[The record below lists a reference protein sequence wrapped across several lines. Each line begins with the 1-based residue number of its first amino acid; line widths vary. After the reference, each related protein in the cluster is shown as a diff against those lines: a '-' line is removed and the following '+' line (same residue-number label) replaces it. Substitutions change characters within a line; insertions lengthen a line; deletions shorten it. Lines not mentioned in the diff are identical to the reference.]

1 MRVAFVASEAFP
13 LAKVGGL
20 ADVVGSLPQAL
31 RRLGVEPTVFLPWYW
46 GIEAYYVGEVGF
58 RFAGKEERA
67 GIGHAE
73 HRGVRYVLLGLGDFA
88 RDRVYGYPDDFR
100 RFVRF
105 ALAVAE
111 LLRDF
116 EVVHAHDWQAALL
129 PLLRNLGWFSG
140 RTVYTIHNLAY
151 QGVWNP
157 EEFYAWTG
165 LPGETYY
172 GAGLEHHGSVNL
184 MKAGIV
190 NADAVTTVSPRY
202 AWEITTPEGGE
213 GLDGVLRA
221 HQGKLRGIL
230 NGLDTEYWNPATD
243 PYLPFNYDANNLLGK
258 TRNKSALKAEL
269 GLEDRP
275 TLGVVSRF
283 VYQKGIDLI
292 AQAVEGLLDLGVNLV
307 VLGSG
312 EAELEHTFSRLS
324 AQHRGRLAYVQGYH
338 EALAHRIY
346 AGADAFLMPSRF
358 EPCGL
363 AQLIAMRYG
372 TPPIVRAVGG
382 LLDTVRHWETGFMF
396 ETADAGGIL
405 HGVREFLKHPDLEA
419 VARSAMRQDF
429 SWENPARAY
438 QHLYQR
444 LLGQPA

>member
-1 MRVAFVASEAFP
+1 MKVAFVASEAFP
-13 LAKVGGL
+13 FAKVGGL
-20 ADVVGSLPQAL
+20 ADVIGSLPQAL
-31 RRLGVEPTVFLPWYW
+31 RKQGLEPTIFLPWYW
-46 GIEAYYVGEVGF
+46 GIQGYYVGEAWFNFEGG
-58 RFAGKEERA
+58 REKI

-73 HRGVRYVLLGLGDFA
+73 HNGVRYVLVGLGDFA
-88 RDRVYGYPDDFR
+88 RDKPYGYPDDFR

-105 ALAVAE
+105 AMATAE
-111 LLRDF
+111 LLGDF
-116 EVVHAHDWQAALL
+116 DVVHAHDWQAALL
-129 PLLRNLGWFSG
+129 PLLRNLGWFKA

-151 QGVWNP
+151 QGVWGSQD
-157 EEFYAWTG
+157 FYAWTR

-190 NADAVTTVSPRY
+190 NADAITTVSPRY

-221 HQGKLRGIL
+221 HQHKLRGIL
-230 NGLDTEYWNPATD
+230 NGLDTDYWNPATD
-243 PYLPFNYDANNLLGK
+243 TYLKYPYDATNFAGK
-258 TRNKSALKAEL
+258 ASNRAEL
-269 GLEDRP
+269 RAEFSLEDRP

-283 VYQKGIDLI
+283 AHQKGIDLI
-292 AQAVEGLLDLGVNLV
+292 VEAMDGLMALGVNLV

-312 EAELEHTFSRLS
+312 EPQLERTFAWMASHLP
-324 AQHRGRLAYVQGYH
+324 GRVAYVQGYN

-346 AGADAFLMPSRF
+346 AGSDGFLMPSRF

-396 ETADAGGIL
+396 DSADAGGVL
-405 HGVREFLKHPDLEA
+405 HGVREFLKHPDREA
-419 VARSAMRQDF
+419 VARQAMQQDF
-429 SWENPARAY
+429 SWDRPAAAY
-438 QHLYQR
+438 LELYR
-444 LLGQPA
+444 SLLGP

>member
-1 MRVAFVASEAFP
+1 MKVAFVASEAFP
-13 LAKVGGL
+13 FAKVGGL
-20 ADVVGSLPQAL
+20 ADVIGSLPQAL
-31 RRLGVEPTVFLPWYW
+31 RKQGLEPTIFLPWYW
-46 GIEAYYVGEVGF
+46 GIQGYYVGEAWFNFEGG
-58 RFAGKEERA
+58 REKI

-73 HRGVRYVLLGLGDFA
+73 HDGVRYVLVGLGDFA
-88 RDRVYGYPDDFR
+88 RDKPYGYPDDFR

-105 ALAVAE
+105 AMATAE
-111 LLRDF
+111 LLGDF
-116 EVVHAHDWQAALL
+116 DVVHAHDWQAALL
-129 PLLRNLGWFSG
+129 PLLRNLGWFKA

-151 QGVWNP
+151 QGVWGSQD
-157 EEFYAWTG
+157 FYAWTR

-213 GLDGVLRA
+213 GLDGVLRS

-230 NGLDTEYWNPATD
+230 NGLDTDYWNPATD
-243 PYLPFNYDANNLLGK
+243 KYLKYHYDATSLAGK
-258 TRNKSALKAEL
+258 ASNRAEL
-269 GLEDRP
+269 LAEFSLEDRP

-283 VYQKGIDLI
+283 AHQKGIDLI
-292 AQAVEGLLDLGVNLV
+292 GDAVDGLLGMGVNLV

-312 EAELEHTFSRLS
+312 EPGLERTFAWMASHLP
-324 AQHRGRLAYVQGYH
+324 GRMAYVQGYN

-346 AGADAFLMPSRF
+346 AGCDGFLMPSRF

-382 LLDTVRHWETGFMF
+382 LLDTVKHWETGFMF
-396 ETADAGGIL
+396 DSMDAGGVL
-405 HGVREFLKHPDLEA
+405 HGVSEFLKHPDRDL
-419 VARSAMRQDF
+419 VARNAMQADF
-429 SWENPARAY
+429 SWDKPAKEY
-438 QHLYQR
+438 VSLYRQ
-444 LLGQPA
+444 LLG

>member
-1 MRVAFVASEAFP
+1 MKVAFVASEAFP
-13 LAKVGGL
+13 FAKVGGL
-20 ADVVGSLPQAL
+20 ADVIGSLPQAL
-31 RRLGVEPTVFLPWYW
+31 RKQGLEPTIFLPWYW
-46 GIEAYYVGEVGF
+46 GIQGYYVGEAWFNFEGG
-58 RFAGKEERA
+58 REKIGL
-67 GIGHAE
+67 GHAE
-73 HRGVRYVLLGLGDFA
+73 HDGVRYVLVGLGDFA
-88 RDRVYGYPDDFR
+88 RDRPYGYPDDFR

-105 ALAVAE
+105 AMATAE
-111 LLRDF
+111 LLGDF
-116 EVVHAHDWQAALL
+116 DVVHAHDWQAALL
-129 PLLRNLGWFSG
+129 PLLRNLGWFKA

-151 QGVWNP
+151 QGVWGSQD
-157 EEFYAWTG
+157 FYAWTR

-190 NADAVTTVSPRY
+190 NADAITTVSPRY

-221 HQGKLRGIL
+221 HQHKLRGIL
-230 NGLDTEYWNPATD
+230 NGLDTDYWNPATD
-243 PYLPFNYDANNLLGK
+243 TYLKYPYDATNFAGK
-258 TRNKSALKAEL
+258 ASNRAEL
-269 GLEDRP
+269 RAEFALEDRP

-283 VYQKGIDLI
+283 AHQKGIDLI
-292 AQAVEGLLDLGVNLV
+292 VEAMDGLMALGVNLV

-312 EAELEHTFSRLS
+312 EPQLERTFAWM
-324 AQHRGRLAYVQGYH
+324 AQHLPGRLAYVQGYN

-346 AGADAFLMPSRF
+346 AGSDGFLMPSRF

-396 ETADAGGIL
+396 DSADAGGVL
-405 HGVREFLKHPDLEA
+405 YGVREFLKHPDREA
-419 VARSAMRQDF
+419 VARRAMQQDF
-429 SWENPARAY
+429 SWDRPAAAY
-438 QHLYQR
+438 LELYQN
-444 LLGQPA
+444 LLTH

>member
-1 MRVAFVASEAFP
+1 MKIAFVASEAFP
-13 LAKVGGL
+13 FAKVGGL
-20 ADVVGSLPQAL
+20 ADVLGSLPQAL
-31 RRLGVEPTVFLPWYW
+31 KTLGVEPTIFLPWYW
-46 GIEAYYVGEVGF
+46 GIQGYYVGEVEF
-58 RFAGKEERA
+58 RFEGRLEQAGL
-67 GIGHAE
+67 GHAE
-73 HRGVRYVLLGLGDFA
+73 HQGVRYVLVGLGDFA
-88 RDRVYGYPDDFR
+88 RDRPYGYPDDFR

-105 ALAVAE
+105 ALATAE

-116 EVVHAHDWQAALL
+116 EIVHAHDWQAALL
-129 PLLRNLGWFSG
+129 PLLRNLGWFKA

-151 QGVWNP
+151 QGVWGSQD
-157 EEFYAWTG
+157 FYAWTG

-172 GAGLEHHGSVNL
+172 GAGLEHHGTINL

-221 HQGKLRGIL
+221 HQHKLRGIL
-230 NGLDTEYWNPATD
+230 NGLDTQYWNPATD
-243 PYLPFNYDANNLLGK
+243 PYLPYPYHADDLSGKGQNRRALL
-258 TRNKSALKAEL
+258 AQFA
-269 GLEDRP
+269 LEDRP

-283 VYQKGIDLI
+283 AHQKGIDLI
-292 AQAVEGLLDLGVNLV
+292 AEAMDGLMALGVNLV

-312 EAELEHTFSRLS
+312 EPQLERTFTWM
-324 AQHRGRLAYVQGYH
+324 AQHLPGRLAYVQGYN
-338 EALAHRIY
+338 EALAHHIY
-346 AGADAFLMPSRF
+346 AGSDGFLMPSRF

-396 ETADAGGIL
+396 DSADAGGVL
-405 HGVREFLKHPDLEA
+405 HGVREFLKHPDREA
-419 VARSAMRQDF
+419 VIRQAMQQDF
-429 SWENPARAY
+429 SWDRPAAAY
-438 QHLYQR
+438 LELYR
-444 LLGQPA
+444 SLLGH